1 MQVTKFQY
9 ETEKGQ
15 DFSATV
21 LDISK
26 DEALNFLRK
35 VVKVKR
41 VKSISSL
48 GTVHAIGDNVIE
60 KIINSSEQV
69 KKHEDRLERMKNKNK
84 ELEDQLRT
92 VEYELEQFR
101 SEKDKKQQQVS
112 SAEIAKAM
120 KQSQGRVYV
129 CPYCEYETDK
139 KQGIKMHITKQHKEK
154 KDAGNEDNTPENKS

>member
-21 LDISK
+21 LDINK

-41 VKSISSL
+41 VKSISSI
-48 GTVHAIGDNVIE
+48 GTVHAIGDNIIE
-60 KIINSSEQV
+60 KIINSSEQM
-69 KKHEDRLERMKNKNK
+69 KKYEERLERMKDKNK
-84 ELEDQLRT
+84 ELEDQLKI

-101 SEKDKKQQQVS
+101 SEKDKKQQQPS

-120 KQSQGRVYV
+120 KQSKGRVYV
-129 CPYCEYETDK
+129 CPYCEFETEK
-139 KQGIKMHITKQHKEK
+139 KNGIKMHITKQHKEK
-154 KDAGNEDNTPENKS
+154 RNEDNTPENKS